1 MSWQSYELF
10 RIYPPFFGENYS
22 ILPILLILFADFV
35 LNLYF
40 CRPKIDKRLKH
51 FGVVLLVAM
60 LLVACAET
68 KYVPDGSYLLDD
80 VNMKVD
86 GHYRDMNGS
95 KLKNYARQQNNV
107 KWFSLVKLP
116 LHVYSLSGRDSSR
129 WYNRLLRGIG
139 EPPVIY
145 DSVKASMTVSDLQM
159 YLQNNGYMNGRVELW
174 TRIKGKRLS
183 EDFKLFPGTPYY
195 LGDVSYQI
203 DDPIIRDELH
213 LDDLRNQRLITGR
226 QFSVDELDLE
236 RKRITRLLNDQG
248 YYRFHKEYI
257 RYEADTLS
265 GGNRVNV
272 KLLLGNSL
280 TREGLD
286 TLHTRYHIRKV
297 SFMSGAPND
306 TTIHLRRKVLN
317 ESTYIKEGGYYSVSD
332 LQNTY
337 NHFGR
342 LGAVKYTNIQ
352 FVEVPDTS
360 LLDCNISLQTNKP
373 STVSF
378 QPEGTNTAGDLGA
391 AATLTYQNNNLFRGS
406 ENLSVELRGAY
417 EAIKGLEGYSN
428 QDFIE
433 YSLETRLKFPRFIM
447 PFVSAATR
455 RVVNATSEVSVL
467 YDMQDRPEF
476 HRRLWSAAWRYRWA
490 PASSLCQYQLDM
502 LDINYVLMPWISQTF
517 KERYL
522 DDVTSRNAILRYNYE
537 DLFIAKTGFGFAY
550 NNGRTAL
557 KANIETAGNI
567 FNLMSKLFDARTNDQ
582 GQYKIFNIAYA
593 QYIKGDFDF
602 TRRLQLD
609 FSNQLVFHF
618 GLGIAYPYGNS
629 TLLPF
634 EKRYFS
640 GGANSLRGWAVRGI
654 GPGRYKGTD
663 GRIDFINQTGDVK
676 LDLNVEYRT
685 HLFWKL
691 DGALFVDAGNIW
703 TLRDYPDQPGGQLT
717 LKDFPDQIAA
727 NYGLGFRFNFD
738 YFIVRFDLG
747 MKAVNPA
754 YDEEQHFPIVHPR
767 ISRDFAF
774 HFAVGMPF

>member
-203 DDPIIRDELH
+203 DDPIIRDELR
-213 LDDLRNQRLITGR
+213 LDDPRNQRLITGR

-557 KANIETAGNI
+557 KTNIETSGNI

-703 TLRDYPDQPGGQLT
+703 TLRNYPDQPGGQLT

>member
-129 WYNRLLRGIG
+129 WHNRLLRGIG

-203 DDPIIRDELH
+203 DDPIIRDELR
-213 LDDLRNQRLITGR
+213 LDDPHNQRLITGR

-557 KANIETAGNI
+557 KTNIETSGNI

>member
-129 WYNRLLRGIG
+129 WYNRLLRSIG

-183 EDFKLFPGTPYY
+183 EDFRLFPGTPYY

-557 KANIETAGNI
+557 KTNIETSGNI

>member
-183 EDFKLFPGTPYY
+183 EDFRLFPGTPYY

-557 KANIETAGNI
+557 KTNIETSGNI

>member
-95 KLKNYARQQNNV
+95 KLKNYAHQQNNV

-129 WYNRLLRGIG
+129 WHNRLLRGIG

-213 LDDLRNQRLITGR
+213 LDDPRNQRLITGR

-557 KANIETAGNI
+557 KTNIETSGNI

>member
-129 WYNRLLRGIG
+129 WHNRLLRGIG

-183 EDFKLFPGTPYY
+183 EDFRLFPGTPYY

-213 LDDLRNQRLITGR
+213 LDDPRNQRLITGR

-557 KANIETAGNI
+557 KTNIETSGNI

>member
-129 WYNRLLRGIG
+129 WHNRLLRGIG

-203 DDPIIRDELH
+203 DDPIIRDELR
-213 LDDLRNQRLITGR
+213 LDDPRNQRLITGR

-557 KANIETAGNI
+557 KTNIETSGNI

-654 GPGRYKGTD
+654 GTGRYKGTD
-663 GRIDFINQTGDVK
+663 GRIDFMNQTGDVK

>member
-203 DDPIIRDELH
+203 DDPIIRDELR
-213 LDDLRNQRLITGR
+213 LDDPRNQRLITGR

-557 KANIETAGNI
+557 KTNIETSGNI

-703 TLRDYPDQPGGQLT
+703 TLRDYADQPGGQLT

>member
-557 KANIETAGNI
+557 KTNIETAGNI

-703 TLRDYPDQPGGQLT
+703 TLCDYPDQPGGQLT

>member
-213 LDDLRNQRLITGR
+213 LDDPRNQRLITGR

-557 KANIETAGNI
+557 KTNIETSGNI

>member
-51 FGVVLLVAM
+51 FGVFLLVAM

-203 DDPIIRDELH
+203 DDSIIRDELR
-213 LDDLRNQRLITGR
+213 LDDPRNQRLITGR

-297 SFMSGAPND
+297 SFMSGSPND

-557 KANIETAGNI
+557 KTNIETAGNI

>member
-129 WYNRLLRGIG
+129 WHNRLLRGIG

-213 LDDLRNQRLITGR
+213 LDDPRNQRLITGR

-557 KANIETAGNI
+557 KTNIETSGNI

>member
-183 EDFKLFPGTPYY
+183 EDFRLFPGTPYY

-203 DDPIIRDELH
+203 DDPIIRDELR
-213 LDDLRNQRLITGR
+213 LDDPRNQRLITGR

-557 KANIETAGNI
+557 KTNIETSGNI

>member
-183 EDFKLFPGTPYY
+183 EDFRLFPGTPYY

-213 LDDLRNQRLITGR
+213 LDDPRNQRLITGR

-557 KANIETAGNI
+557 KTNIETSGNI

>member
-183 EDFKLFPGTPYY
+183 EDFRLFPGTPYY

-203 DDPIIRDELH
+203 DDPIIRDELR
-213 LDDLRNQRLITGR
+213 LDDPRNQTLITGR
-226 QFSVDELDLE
+226 KFSVDELDLE

-557 KANIETAGNI
+557 KTNIETSGNI

>member
-51 FGVVLLVAM
+51 FVVVLLVAL

-80 VNMKVD
+80 VNMIVD
-86 GHYRDMNGS
+86 GKYRDMNSS
-95 KLKNYARQQNNV
+95 KLKSYARQQNNV

-129 WYNRLLRGIG
+129 WVNRLLRGIG

-145 DSVKASMTVSDLQM
+145 DSLKASMTVSDLQM

-174 TRIKGKRLS
+174 TRIKGKRLT

-195 LGDVSYQI
+195 LGDISYQI
-203 DDPIIRDELH
+203 DDPVIRQELR
-213 LDDLRNQRLITGR
+213 LDDPQNQRLISGQ
-226 QFSVDELDLE
+226 QFSVDDLDRE

-257 RYEADTLS
+257 RYEADTLG

-280 TREGLD
+280 TGEGLD
-286 TLHTRYHIRKV
+286 TLHTRYHIRNV

-306 TTIHLRRKVLN
+306 STIHLRRKVLN

-433 YSLETRLKFPRFIM
+433 YSLEARLKFPRFIM

-490 PASSLCQYQLDM
+490 PTSSLCQYQLDM

-537 DLFIAKTGFGFAY
+537 DLFITKIGFGFAY

-557 KANIETAGNI
+557 KTNIETAGNV
-567 FNLMSKLFDARTNDQ
+567 FNLTSKLFDARTNDQ

-593 QYIKGDFDF
+593 QYIKGDIDI
-602 TRRLQLD
+602 TRSMQLD

-754 YDEEQHFPIVHPR
+754 YDEEQHFPIAHPR
-767 ISRDFAF
+767 VSRDFAF

>member
-129 WYNRLLRGIG
+129 WHNRLLRGIG

-203 DDPIIRDELH
+203 DDPIIRDELR
-213 LDDLRNQRLITGR
+213 LDDPRNQRLITGR

-476 HRRLWSAAWRYRWA
+476 HRRLWSAAWRYRWT

-557 KANIETAGNI
+557 KTNIETSGNI

-703 TLRDYPDQPGGQLT
+703 TLRDYADQPGGQLT

>member
-557 KANIETAGNI
+557 KTNIETSGNI

>member
-183 EDFKLFPGTPYY
+183 EDFRLFPGTPYY

-203 DDPIIRDELH
+203 DDPIIRDELR
-213 LDDLRNQRLITGR
+213 LDDPRNQRLIIGR

-557 KANIETAGNI
+557 KTNIETSGNI